1 MELVKQLL
9 ISSSYYILNKPLVRT
24 VGLREAAILS
34 LLCEVENKLANTDGF
49 PDGWFYCKTE
59 VIMQNLNLSRREFDS
74 AIANLKNSKLLD
86 KKIVGMPA
94 VTHYKLNYP
103 NISDLILQFAQ
114 NEQTSLYD
122 MCKQVC
128 TERANKF
135 VQREQTL
142 ISNTYSKRTNTE
154 ITNTEINS
162 PQSPQGV
169 CERNSQEDIFEAFR
183 QIYKGSKRGL
193 QTEFANFKKKHKD
206 WREVLPN
213 LKTLYEQQ
221 LAIKEDARNRGCFV
235 PQEKNLSTYLN
246 QRCWEEE
253 LNFENNERKYISE
266 AERARRSYQELSN
279 EICDFITN
287 ADLQ

>member
-1 MELVKQLL
+1 MELVKQLI

-169 CERNSQEDIFEAFR
+169 FERNSQEDIFEAFR
-183 QIYKGSKRGL
+183 KIYKGSKRGL

-253 LNFENNERKYISE
+253 LNFENNGKYISE